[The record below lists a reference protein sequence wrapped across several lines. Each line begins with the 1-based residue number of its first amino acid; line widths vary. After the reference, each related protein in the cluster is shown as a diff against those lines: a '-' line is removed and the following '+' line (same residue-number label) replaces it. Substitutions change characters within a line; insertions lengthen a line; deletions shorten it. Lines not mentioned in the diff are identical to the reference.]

1 MPLYK
6 EKSINTKILSY
17 SYGGGNTVIVIARAV
32 IYDAII
38 RKRID
43 SLVAAR
49 RYHRKVAIKIYW
61 HVFPNVGGRCKI
73 ATLDSSLFTILLRDW
88 STYLSM
94 YFIVRVHTTV
104 VWKSSTKRRKRIY
117 IYFYFRIKLFIR
129 EKTLLKIKS
138 INLIFYF

>member
-88 STYLSM
+88 STYLSI
-94 YFIVRVHTTV
+94 YFIVRVWHTTV
-104 VWKSSTKRRKRIY
+104 VWKIIDQTREKNIY
-117 IYFYFRIKLFIR
+117 IFLF
-129 EKTLLKIKS
+129 
-138 INLIFYF
+138 